1 MSDDAPISDRQRL
14 LDLYSAAAACR
25 CDVSLYE
32 RHEPEAPT
40 ALSLWASTVGRE
52 AKRHDGEI
60 PVIEVLIGPGEKW
73 AITVHLDVNEMRKA
87 G

>member
-1 MSDDAPISDRQRL
+1 MLDDDAPISDRQRL

-40 ALSLWASTVGRE
+40 ALALWASAVGRE
-52 AKRHDGEI
+52 AKRHDGEY
-60 PVIEVLIGPGEKW
+60 PELQVVIGKW
-73 AITVHLDVNEMRKA
+73 SITVHLNVNEMRKA